1 MNFSYCIIEMGG
13 FIMSELQQ
21 IVDEISNHV
30 NGVTSLNSFEGVQEW
45 DDKSKGYVLVL
56 ENELNKLKSEI
67 EETNNKY
74 ENESR
79 EFASLGFLKKIGKK
93 DPSIET
99 KISLDSLKGNFS
111 KIEWLKNTIDEWIDL
126 TPDNIDECKQMI
138 KEYKLLRKE
147 LVLEK
152 KSATTSLRNTREQS
166 MERMSKMGF
175 TNGSVGRFL
184 RDVERMKKQVELNK
198 HQSLRDQIEQR
209 INGID
214 RRILWLEKISN

>member
-1 MNFSYCIIEMGG
+1 
-13 FIMSELQQ
+13 MSELQQ

-30 NGVTSLNSFEGVQEW
+30 NSVTSLNSFEGVQEW
-45 DDKSKGYVLVL
+45 DDKSKEYVLVL
-56 ENELNKLKSEI
+56 ENELIKLNSEI

-93 DPSIET
+93 DPSLET
-99 KISLDSLKGNFS
+99 KKSLDSLKGNYS
-111 KIEWLKNTIDEWIDL
+111 KLEWLKNTIDEWIDL

-214 RRILWLEKISN
+214 RRILWLEKISK